1 MKRTLPSV
9 AALGLMLPLLAACG
23 SGAANGNSKSGAAN
37 KQSPGQVIGAVSH
50 IKLPKD
56 VKQQPPAVP
65 AYSKNQA
72 KSSKGQTIV
81 YYGDGVGIG
90 HDMDVVMAQKFA
102 QQTGVH
108 IKIVIKPSNSDQ
120 ALSTYTRLFSAK
132 SPNIDT
138 MMLDVVWPGT
148 VGSYLL
154 PLDKYLGSRKSQYY
168 SSIIKNDTINGHLIA
183 IPWFADYGLLY
194 YRTDLMSKYHISS
207 PPTTWAQLKTDAMKI
222 QTGERKSNSKFY
234 GFVFQGNSYEG
245 LTCDALEWIASY
257 GGGTIVSNGKVTL
270 NNPKAIAAV
279 QEAGSFVG
287 TISPRDVT
295 TYTET
300 ESNNYFDAGNA
311 AFLRNWPY
319 AYAIAQQTPKIA
331 GKVGTAPLPHGP
343 GGKSSAT
350 VGGWQIG
357 VSKYS
362 KHQAA
367 AVAWA
372 EYLTS
377 PAVEKWRAI
386 NGSFVPSIPSLS
398 SNAAVKKAEPFLAT
412 TKSEN
417 RVVRPASFYGSKY
430 AQASTIFW
438 QGVNQVLNGS
448 SASSVLPGTAQQLQ
462 RLAG

>member
-1 MKRTLPSV
+1 
-9 AALGLMLPLLAACG
+9 MLPLLAACG
-23 SGAANGNSKSGAAN
+23 SSSANGNNHSATNKVGAGN
-37 KQSPGQVIGAVSH
+37 LIGAVVH
-50 IKLPKD
+50 LPKD
-56 VKQQPPAVP
+56 IKQAPPAAPGYVV
-65 AYSKNQA
+65 SQA
-72 KSSKGQTIV
+72 KAFKGQTV
-81 YYGDGVGIG
+81 TYYGDGVGIG

-102 QQTGVH
+102 QQTGVK

-132 SPNIDT
+132 SSNIDA

-154 PLDKYLGSRKSQYY
+154 PLDKYVGSRKSQYY
-168 SSIIKNDTINGHLIA
+168 STIIKNDTIGGHLIA
-183 IPWFADYGLLY
+183 IPWFSDFGLLY
-194 YRTDLMSKYHISS
+194 YRTDLLKKYNISG
-207 PPTTWAQLKTDAMKI
+207 PPATWAQLKADATKI
-222 QTGERKSNSKFY
+222 QTGEQKTNKKFY

-245 LTCDALEWIASY
+245 LTCDALEWIASS
-257 GGGTIVSNGKVTL
+257 GGGTIVTNGKITL
-270 NNPKAIAAV
+270 NNPKAVSAIQTAA
-279 QEAGSFVG
+279 SWVG

-331 GKVGTAPLPHGP
+331 GKVGTAPLPHAN
-343 GGKSSAT
+343 GGKSSGT
-350 VGGWQIG
+350 VGGWQLG

-362 KHQAA
+362 KHQGA
-367 AVAWA
+367 AVAWV

-377 PAVEKWRAI
+377 PAIEKWRAV

-398 SNAAVKKAEPFLAT
+398 ANAAVKKAEPFLAT
-412 TKSEN
+412 TKSEV
-417 RVVRPASFYGSKY
+417 RVVRPATFYGTKY
-430 AQASTIFW
+430 NQASNIFW

-448 SASSVLPGTAQQLQ
+448 QASSVIPGTAQQLQ
-462 RLAG
+462 RLGGS